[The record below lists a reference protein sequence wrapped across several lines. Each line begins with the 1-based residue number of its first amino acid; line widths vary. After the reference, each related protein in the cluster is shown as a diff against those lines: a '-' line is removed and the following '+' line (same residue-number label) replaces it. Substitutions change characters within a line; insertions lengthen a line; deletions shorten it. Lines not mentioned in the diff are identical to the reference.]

1 MPNTRKRTADIAI
14 ASSKK
19 QKTSPGAKK
28 NLPDVKVDEGFSED
42 GKLTDIRLDTGS

>member
-1 MPNTRKRTADIAI
+1 MPNTRKRAADIAV

-19 QKTSPGAKK
+19 QKTGTGAKK

-42 GKLTDIRLDTGS
+42 GKPTDTRVDTGN